1 MTIILSLL
9 LACGL
14 ILLLVRTSRLRALRP
29 APHRSRVRR
38 D

>member
-1 MTIILSLL
+1 MTIVLIQL

-14 ILLLVRTSRLRALRP
+14 ILLLVRTSRLRACARL
-29 APHRSRVRR
+29 RSRKGHR

>member
-1 MTIILSLL
+1 MTIVLILP

-29 APHRSRVRR
+29 APQRRSVPG